1 MHPMSLRQRPDRQ
14 PPPVAIP
21 PDLLA
26 QLHPRSHSF
35 CHPSSQLQ
43 EAKTLGQPSD
53 GGGANSTCRSG
64 ANSECRT
71 QLDAVPEEDPE
82 QAAPGHREEQE
93 TELPAG
99 EPEEEDARASPSL
112 AAPPRPHRVKPPHD
126 RHE

>member
-21 PDLLA
+21 PDLLE

-43 EAKTLGQPSD
+43 EDKTLGQPSD

-71 QLDAVPEEDPE
+71 QIQGNRAVSRINDA
-82 QAAPGHREEQE
+82 AM
-93 TELPAG
+93 PAG
-99 EPEEEDARASPSL
+99 TYLLRAHASDLARNEAST
-112 AAPPRPHRVKPPHD
+112 
-126 RHE
+126 